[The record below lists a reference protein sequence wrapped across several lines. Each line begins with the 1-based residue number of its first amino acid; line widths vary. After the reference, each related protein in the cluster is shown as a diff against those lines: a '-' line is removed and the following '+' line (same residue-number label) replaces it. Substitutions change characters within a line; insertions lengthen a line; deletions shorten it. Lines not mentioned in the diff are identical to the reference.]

1 MGAVLK
7 KEIFKMWIDEATYN
21 SIMRRIENLE
31 SSQFQANEM
40 KWLNNILRTQ
50 RLCQTN
56 FVN

>member
-1 MGAVLK
+1 
-7 KEIFKMWIDEATYN
+7 MWIDEAIYN